1 MPDPREA
8 VYDVL
13 LAKKRRADEARAIA
27 ERNREHGQ
35 TFEEWNAANQRARAA
50 AKTDHRTPKR

>member
-13 LAKKRRADEARAIA
+13 LAKKRRADEAAAAAAKLEAAGHGWA
-27 ERNREHGQ
+27 EY
-35 TFEEWNAANQRARAA
+35 EEANQRANSAYNSR
-50 AKTDHRTPKR
+50 H